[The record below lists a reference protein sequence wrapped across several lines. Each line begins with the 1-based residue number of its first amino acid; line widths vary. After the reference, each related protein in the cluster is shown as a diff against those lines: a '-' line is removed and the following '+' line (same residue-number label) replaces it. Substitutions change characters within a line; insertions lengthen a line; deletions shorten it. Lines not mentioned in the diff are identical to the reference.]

1 MRNHVRTA
9 FLSDIHLGSRE
20 CRAEEVLGFLDQTS
34 MDELYLV
41 GDIIDLWALKKG
53 IYWPQSHN
61 DVLRKILSKAR
72 HGTRVVYVPGNH
84 DGLMRG
90 LCENIFGKLEVHE
103 ECIHT
108 TARGMRMLVLHG
120 DRLDGAVKVSRWLAW
135 LGGAAYDTVLRTCHY
150 FNLVRRWLRL
160 RHWSLVRFL
169 KSCVPNA
176 RRYIDRY
183 EQAAALLARERG
195 CDGVICG
202 HIHHPAIRDIEGTLY
217 CNDGDWVEH
226 CTVLVETQAGEL
238 ELWQWD
244 GVPVQE
250 YSPPVAQ
257 TRTDWPRAA

>member
-1 MRNHVRTA
+1 MRTHVRTA

-20 CRAEEVLGFLDQTS
+20 CRAEEVLSFLDRTT

-53 IYWPQSHN
+53 IYWPQTHN

-84 DGLMRG
+84 DELMRG

-108 TARGMRMLVLHG
+108 TSRGMRMLVLHG

-176 RRYIDRY
+176 RRYIERY

-202 HIHHPAIRDIEGTLY
+202 HIHHPAIREIDGTLY

-250 YSPPVAQ
+250 YSPPVAPA
-257 TRTDWPRAA
+257 RTDWPRAA